1 MTEEINTQRRVGRPP
16 GKKESEEAGSVQVER
31 PKKHEPK
38 EATVLGKNPVSAVTG
53 QSRTLIFVGIALCA
67 CILLLAA
74 VIVLK
79 DADFPQT
86 GGSFGN
92 RIYPLANESG
102 EPDLQATVDALQGQI
117 EAGMYSA
124 IPQPREAAPVVVEEI
139 CFPEV
144 GRIAPK
150 PLKNGEWL
158 YDCLSAGEGNWL
170 MPSDEWRLANW
181 KKGKDAYEIVN
192 IVIPEGAATLGL
204 GCIPCTVLTP
214 SGETVSPTDT
224 DFGPFDPNISL
235 PVIPGEVYKVRTFGA
250 EECSVTSGPCP
261 PSISIWFNVNGSQ
274 KAALSD
280 EHTCL
285 QAPAKFVSLGR
296 FWEANVFVD
305 AKKGETKIFSH
316 CPPGTSIRYELLAV
330 DDEIDRVEVV
340 CSFGV
345 TDITELFSRTE
356 TTELLPHYQSL
367 PIDLEGNCRV
377 DFIVKDIHGGRIGMI
392 IKKSHNGASGV
403 VRFISKGSIPDGS
416 TYTAQVNPGE
426 LHLFTAGPVCV
437 LGTCLNGGETRA
449 SVIAMQSLDSSYS
462 VELSGL
468 VAFSNWYGAYKADP
482 ESWNGLISATVD
494 GMKKPGNCSNG
505 KACETI
511 DVIII
516 DAGAIV
522 KREVR

>member
-1 MTEEINTQRRVGRPP
+1 MTEEINAQRKVGRPP
-16 GKKESEEAGSVQVER
+16 GKKEAEEAGSVLVER

-53 QSRTLIFVGIALCA
+53 QSRILIFVGIALCA

-74 VIVLK
+74 VIVLQ
-79 DADFPQT
+79 DANFPQV
-86 GGSFGN
+86 GGSVGN

-117 EAGMYSA
+117 EAGTYSA
-124 IPQPREAAPVVVEEI
+124 IPQPREVAPVVKGVVPTNTPVAAAVEET

-158 YDCLSAGEGNWL
+158 YDCLSAGHGNWV
-170 MPSDEWRLANW
+170 MQSDEWRLANW

-192 IVIPEGAATLGL
+192 IVIPDGAATLGL

-250 EECSVTSGPCP
+250 EECSVTDGPCP
-261 PSISIWFNVNGSQ
+261 PSVSIWFNV
-274 KAALSD
+274 
-280 EHTCL
+280 
-285 QAPAKFVSLGR
+285 
-296 FWEANVFVD
+296 
-305 AKKGETKIFSH
+305 
-316 CPPGTSIRYELLAV
+316 
-330 DDEIDRVEVV
+330 
-340 CSFGV
+340 
-345 TDITELFSRTE
+345 
-356 TTELLPHYQSL
+356 
-367 PIDLEGNCRV
+367 
-377 DFIVKDIHGGRIGMI
+377 
-392 IKKSHNGASGV
+392 GASSQTNGP
-403 VRFISKGSIPDGS
+403 VRFASKAGIPDGS
-416 TYTAQVNPGE
+416 IYTAQVNPGE

-437 LGTCLNGGETRA
+437 LGTCLSGGETRA

-468 VAFSNWYGAYKADP
+468 VAYSNWYGAYKAEP
-482 ESWNGLISATVD
+482 EFWDGLINATVD

-505 KACETI
+505 KVCEII